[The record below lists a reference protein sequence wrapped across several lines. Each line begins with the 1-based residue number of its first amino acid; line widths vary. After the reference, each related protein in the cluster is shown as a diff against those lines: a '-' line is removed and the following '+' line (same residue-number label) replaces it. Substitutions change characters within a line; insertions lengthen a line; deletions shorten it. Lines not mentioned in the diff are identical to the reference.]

1 MKHELYKNAFALST
15 ALTLSMGVALPAFAQ
30 DAPAAAAPAETPAPT
45 PAAPTRAT
53 RALTPDTGAADI
65 IVTARRVE
73 ERLQDVPIS
82 ITVFNQQQITNR
94 NVVNSTDLA
103 AYTPS
108 LSANTNFGTENA
120 SFAIR
125 GFVQDAGT
133 APSVGTYFADVVAL
147 RGPTQGTQ
155 AGDGAGPG
163 FFFDLQNV
171 QILKGPQGTLQG
183 RNTTG
188 GAILFVPQ
196 KPTSKFEG
204 YIEGSYGNYDMK
216 RIQGMLNVPLSD
228 VARFRIAVDHE
239 DRDGYLHNTS
249 GVGPRDY
256 ADVGYTAI
264 RASLVV
270 DLTPDLEN
278 YTIVS
283 YSRSH
288 TNGSFQKLIACNSTG
303 TTPLNPVAG
312 LSNPIGVFSC
322 AQLAREK
329 SEGAGFYDG
338 EANFENPESLLEQWQ
353 IINTTTW
360 HVSDTATIKNIVS
373 YGQFRDKQRSPLFGT
388 NWNSA
393 DLPTAFTDHILGL
406 PFLPGFFP
414 GKLPQF
420 TEISP
425 IPGGITSDQSTATE
439 ELQLQGTALNDKLTY
454 QIGAY
459 SEFSDPLGLSG
470 NQSYSLA
477 DCTNIATLQCSDP
490 LGANFSALQALQGGG
505 PVTVGAVNYTAGRT
519 HFRDLGIYTQETY
532 KFTDQLS
539 LTGGIRYTSDRQTN
553 VSRRLTYTFPTAN
566 NPVAACT
573 DINQPFPACSESLKE
588 KSHKPTW
595 LIDVDYKPTQD
606 ILVYAKYSRGYRSG
620 GVFANA
626 PSDHRTFSAEKV
638 DAYEGGLKTSFRG
651 PLRGTF
657 NVAGFYNNF
666 SNQQLQLGFQNNQNY
681 LGTGLPSPAS
691 PTTAIINAGKSRI
704 YGVEVD
710 SSISPFAGLTLDVGY
725 TYLNATIRKIAPF
738 TTVDPL
744 YQAANGNIP
753 KGSSLALSPKNKVSV
768 TGTYTLPLDASV
780 GRIAIGATFVHTDKQ
795 LTNYVYGTAADVA
808 AYGGNFEY
816 VKRTNLLNLNASWNN
831 IVGLP
836 IDLAAFAT
844 NVTNKKY
851 YSYIPGLG
859 GISGSGAEFAV
870 VGQPRFFGGRVRYHF

>member
-1 MKHELYKNAFALST
+1 MQHQILKNAFALSS
-15 ALTLSMGVALPAFAQ
+15 ALTLSMGVAMPVFAQ
-30 DAPAAAAPAETPAPT
+30 TAGDANAAT
-45 PAAPTRAT
+45 PAAPAAPRHAT
-53 RALTPDTGAADI
+53 QTAAPDGSAADI

-108 LSANTNFGTENA
+108 LSANSNFGSENA

-125 GFVQDAGT
+125 GFVQEAGT
-133 APSVGTYFADVVAL
+133 PPSVGVYFADVVAL

-163 FFFDLQNV
+163 NFFDLQNV
-171 QILKGPQGTLQG
+171 QVLKGPQGTLQG

-188 GAILFVPQ
+188 GAVLFVPQ

-204 YIEGSYGNYDMK
+204 YVEGSYGNYDMK

-228 VARFRIAVDHE
+228 IARFRIAVDHQS
-239 DRDGYLHNTS
+239 RDGYLHNTS

-256 ADVGYTAI
+256 NDVNYTAI

-283 YSRSH
+283 YSRSN
-288 TNGSFQKLIACNSTG
+288 TNGGFNKMIACNSAG
-303 TTPLNPVAG
+303 TDPLDFAAG
-312 LSNPIGVFSC
+312 AANFIGVFSC
-322 AQLAREK
+322 AQLAKEK
-329 SEGAGFYDG
+329 AQGAGFYDG
-338 EANFENPESLLEQWQ
+338 EANFSDPQSLLTQWQ

-360 HVSDTATIKNIVS
+360 HASDTVTIKNIAS
-373 YGQFRDKQRSPLFGT
+373 YGQFTDKQRSPLFGT

-393 DLPTAFTDHILGL
+393 DLPSIYGTFI
-406 PFLPGFFP
+406 FP
-414 GKLPQF
+414 GTEPQF

-425 IPGGITSDQSTATE
+425 IPGGLTSNQSTATE
-439 ELQLQGTALNDKLTY
+439 ELQLQGSALDDKLTY
-454 QIGAY
+454 QGGLY
-459 SEFSDPLGLSG
+459 GEFSAPLGLAG

-477 DCTNIATLQCSDP
+477 LCSNVATLQCSDP
-490 LGANFSALQALQGGG
+490 IGGDFSRLEGF
-505 PVTVGAVNYTAGRT
+505 PITVGAVNYTAGRT
-519 HFRDLGIYTQETY
+519 NYRDLGAYAQGTF

-553 VSRRLTYTFPTAN
+553 TSKRVTYVFPAPNT
-566 NPVAACT
+566 PVASCT
-573 DINQPFPACSESLKE
+573 DISQTPTCSESLKQSS
-588 KSHKPTW
+588 KKPTW
-595 LIDVDYKPTQD
+595 LVDLDYKPTEN
-606 ILVYAKYSRGYRSG
+606 ILAYAKYARGYRAG

-626 PSDHRTFSAEKV
+626 PSDHRTFSPEKV
-638 DAYEGGLKTSFRG
+638 EAFEAGIKTTLRGALK
-651 PLRGTF
+651 GTF
-657 NVAGFYNNF
+657 NVDGFYNNF

-681 LGTGLPSPAS
+681 LGSGHPSPAS

-704 YGVEVD
+704 WGIEVE
-710 SSISPFAGLTLDVGY
+710 SSISPFAGFTLDVGY

-738 TTVDPL
+738 TTTDPL
-744 YQAANGNIP
+744 YQAANGNIAP
-753 KGSSLALSPKNKVSV
+753 GSPLALSPKNKVAV
-768 TGTYTLPLDASV
+768 TGTYVLPLDPGI
-780 GRIAIGATFVHTDKQ
+780 GRIAVSATFVHTDKQ
-795 LTNYVYGTAADVA
+795 LTNYVYSTPADVA
-808 AYGGNFEY
+808 AYGGNFEFIN
-816 VKRTNLLNLNASWNN
+816 RTNLLNLNASWNN
-831 IVGLP
+831 VVGLP

-851 YSYIPGLG
+851 YTFIPGLG
-859 GISGSGAEFAV
+859 GLNGAGAEFAG